1 MSNPAARPPR
11 SGWSNSS
18 PLNNHARHKPGSAA
32 AAAPSPPG
40 RRARSPLACAGGFE
54 TRSSCPRAR
63 RPGASSLGEGLPT
76 WGDPPDPPFKVCAAL
91 NGRPEGGRR
100 APRPGTSPPRLAP
113 ANKAGAALGLGAAP
127 LSLRAL
133 VGADR
138 PRPPRA
144 PCSARAGG
152 AGICRVGAPPLAARG
167 P

>member
-1 MSNPAARPPR
+1 M
-11 SGWSNSS
+11 
-18 PLNNHARHKPGSAA
+18 
-32 AAAPSPPG
+32 
-40 RRARSPLACAGGFE
+40 
-54 TRSSCPRAR
+54 
-63 RPGASSLGEGLPT
+63 
-76 WGDPPDPPFKVCAAL
+76 GDPPDPPFKVCAAL